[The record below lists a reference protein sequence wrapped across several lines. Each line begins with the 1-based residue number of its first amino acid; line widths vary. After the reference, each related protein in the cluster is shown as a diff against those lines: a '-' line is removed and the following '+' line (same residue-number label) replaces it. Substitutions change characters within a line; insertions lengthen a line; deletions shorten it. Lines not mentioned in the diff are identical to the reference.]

1 MSMIDPLHHPEAQSD
16 NPPANP
22 PAVTVATDTDGG
34 AGLAQ
39 TMARYSKT
47 FSWLQQYDEG
57 FLNEAPGT
65 PGGSLSPIKQ
75 VREDLTGLKSIL
87 MSAGEATEL
96 FAKDRG
102 DGIEALLGNLDQSV
116 FGEPAY
122 PTIEAKA
129 AHLLYFAVKNHPFSD
144 GNKRSGAYLFVD
156 YLSRNGKLLKA
167 DGEPKINDAGLAALT
182 ILVAESKPDQKSVIV
197 NLITHM
203 IA

>member
-1 MSMIDPLHHPEAQSD
+1 MIDHPHKIEGQSD
-16 NPPANP
+16 TT
-22 PAVTVATDTDGG
+22 PAVTDGG

-39 TMARYSKT
+39 TMARYAKT
-47 FSWLQQYDEG
+47 FTWLQNYDEG

-65 PGGSLSPIKQ
+65 PGGQLTPLTQ
-75 VREDLTGLKSIL
+75 VREDLSGLKSIL

-116 FGEPAY
+116 FGEAAY
-122 PTIEAKA
+122 PTIESKA

-156 YLSRNGKLLKA
+156 YLNRNGKLLRA
-167 DGEPKINDAGLAALT
+167 DGEPKINDAGLAVLT
-182 ILVAESKPDQKSVIV
+182 ILVAESKPEHKSVIV